1 MPVLTWWTPSAVKGS
16 TYRILSQQ
24 GNEYSLGMKFNE
36 EQVISE
42 ISSIFSPLNLKNPRV
57 IIGIGDDA
65 AVIAT
70 DQHSVITTDMAIE
83 DVHFKREWSNAYEIG
98 SKITVANLADVYAM
112 GADPRYLVVALTLT
126 GNEEMEWIKA
136 LAQGIADTASKSD
149 AVVVGG
155 DLSRAE
161 KIMISITA
169 VGTSRL
175 HITRSGA
182 RVGDS
187 IYVSA
192 LPGWSRAGFE
202 IITRNLPESPA
213 FAHALSQF
221 KSPQLDPVVM
231 RSFKSAHSLCDVSDS
246 LMVQAE
252 QMSKASLVSLEIDTK
267 KIEKSDGFAHLAA
280 VAETIG
286 CDVWDLILGGGED
299 HVLLATGA
307 NLPGICIGRVV
318 TGRGVKVLD
327 MKKAPESWRH
337 FN

>member
-1 MPVLTWWTPSAVKGS
+1 MPVLTWWTLSAVKGS

-42 ISSIFSPLNLKNPRV
+42 ISSIFSPLNQKNPRV
-57 IIGIGDDA
+57 IVGIGDDA

-83 DVHFKREWSNAYEIG
+83 DVHFKREWSSAYEIG
-98 SKITVANLADVYAM
+98 TKVTVANLADVYAM

-126 GNEEMEWIKA
+126 GNEEMDWIKE
-136 LAQGIADTASKSD
+136 LAQGIADAAAKSD

-155 DLSRAE
+155 DLSRAD
-161 KIMISITA
+161 KIMISVTA

-175 HITRSGA
+175 HITRRGA
-182 RVGDS
+182 RIGDS
-187 IYVSA
+187 IYLSA

-202 IITRNLPESPA
+202 ILSRNLPESPA
-213 FAHALSQF
+213 FARALSQF
-221 KSPQLDPVVM
+221 KSPQLDPAVM
-231 RSFKSAHSLCDVSDS
+231 RSFKSAHALCDVSDS
-246 LMVQAE
+246 LIVQAE
-252 QMSKASLVSLEIDTK
+252 QMSKASLVTLEIDTK
-267 KIEKSDGFAHLAA
+267 KIEKSDGFADLAA

-307 NLPGICIGRVV
+307 NLPGTCIGRVIE
-318 TGRGVKVLD
+318 GSGVKVLE

>member
-1 MPVLTWWTPSAVKGS
+1 
-16 TYRILSQQ
+16 
-24 GNEYSLGMKFNE
+24 MKFNE

-42 ISSIFSPLNLKNPRV
+42 ISSIFSPLNQKNPRV
-57 IIGIGDDA
+57 IVGVGDDA
-65 AVIAT
+65 AVVST

-83 DVHFKREWSNAYEIG
+83 DIHFNRGWSSAYEIG
-98 SKITVANLADVYAM
+98 CKITVANLADVYAM

-126 GNEEMEWIKA
+126 GNEDMQWIKG
-136 LAQGIADTASKSD
+136 LAQGMADTAAKSD

-155 DLSRAE
+155 DLSRAD
-161 KIMISITA
+161 KVMISMTA
-169 VGTSRL
+169 IGASRL
-175 HITRSGA
+175 HITRAGA

-192 LPGWSRAGFE
+192 LPGWSRAGLE
-202 IITRNLPESPA
+202 ILTKNLPESPA
-213 FAHALSQF
+213 YARALSQF
-221 KSPQLDPVVM
+221 KSPHLDPTLM

-246 LMVQAE
+246 LIVQAE
-252 QMSKASLVSLEIDTK
+252 QMSKASLVTLEIDTK
-267 KIEKSDGFAHLAA
+267 KIEKCDGFADLAA
-280 VAETIG
+280 VAQTIG
-286 CDVWDLILGGGED
+286 CDVWDLVLGGGED

-327 MKKAPESWRH
+327 MKKAPDTWRH

>member
-1 MPVLTWWTPSAVKGS
+1 MPALTWWTPSAVKGS

-202 IITRNLPESPA
+202 IISRNLPESPA

-267 KIEKSDGFAHLAA
+267 KIEKCDGFADLAG

-318 TGRGVKVLD
+318 TGRGVRVLD

>member
-1 MPVLTWWTPSAVKGS
+1 
-16 TYRILSQQ
+16 
-24 GNEYSLGMKFNE
+24 MKFTE

-42 ISSIFSPLNLKNPRV
+42 ISSIFSPSTLKNPRV
-57 IIGIGDDA
+57 VVGIGDDA
-65 AVIAT
+65 AVVAT
-70 DQHSVITTDMAIE
+70 DQHSVITTDIAIE
-83 DVHFKREWSNAYEIG
+83 DIHFKREWSTAYQIG

-112 GADPRYLVVALTLT
+112 GAEPRYLVVALTLT
-126 GNEEMEWIKA
+126 GDEDMQWIKD
-136 LAQGIADTASKSD
+136 LAQGIADTAAASGS
-149 AVVVGG
+149 VVVGG
-155 DLSRAE
+155 DLSRGE
-161 KIMISITA
+161 KIIVSVTA
-169 VGTSRL
+169 IGSSRL

-202 IITRNLPESPA
+202 ILSRNLPESPA

-246 LMVQAE
+246 LIVQAE
-252 QMSKASLVSLEIDTK
+252 QMSKASLVTLEIDTK
-267 KIEKSDGFAHLAA
+267 KIEKCDGFADLAA

-299 HVLLATGA
+299 HVLLAPGG
-307 NLPGICIGRVV
+307 NLPGICIGRVI

-327 MKKAPESWRH
+327 MKKAPDTWRH